1 MKFRRN
7 SDPMISSRPRVTE
20 IRRLSTPLAMES
32 LNPILKLTVSP
43 TTQIVETEM
52 PPPPLRPDRQYEEKA
67 DASYVPR
74 SSKPED
80 WV

>member
-1 MKFRRN
+1 MELKRN
-7 SDPMISSRPRVTE
+7 SDPMMLSRPRVTK

-52 PPPPLRPDRQYEEKA
+52 PPPPLRPNRQHEQKA

-74 SSKPED
+74 RDKPED
-80 WV
+80 WI

>member
-1 MKFRRN
+1 M
-7 SDPMISSRPRVTE
+7 PSRPTITE

-32 LNPILKLTVSP
+32 LNLILKLTVSP
-43 TTQIVETEM
+43 TTQIVKTEM
-52 PPPPLRPDRQYEEKA
+52 PPPPLRPNRQHEEKA

-74 SSKPED
+74 RDKPED

>member
-1 MKFRRN
+1 M
-7 SDPMISSRPRVTE
+7 PSRPTITE

-32 LNPILKLTVSP
+32 LNLILKLTVSP
-43 TTQIVETEM
+43 TTQIVQTEM
-52 PPPPLRPDRQYEEKA
+52 PPPPLRPNRQHEEKA

-74 SSKPED
+74 RDKPED